1 MKKLLSLLPLAL
13 VAAILALPG
22 AVSAEYGHQKVVYH
36 VNYDDPARHKAAL
49 GNIQNHINAVGADKM
64 DIKVIMHGPGLG
76 LLRNALTDADI
87 QAGVDNLRLQ
97 GVDFGICNVTV
108 TRGNIDILTDLY
120 DSTEANLVPSG
131 VAEISHLQT
140 QGYTYLRP

>member
-1 MKKLLSLLPLAL
+1 MTPRNGGGGLHD
-13 VAAILALPG
+13 PG
-22 AVSAEYGHQKVVYH
+22 
-36 VNYDDPARHKAAL
+36 P
-49 GNIQNHINAVGADKM
+49 
-64 DIKVIMHGPGLG
+64 
-76 LLRNALTDADI
+76 RNALTDADI